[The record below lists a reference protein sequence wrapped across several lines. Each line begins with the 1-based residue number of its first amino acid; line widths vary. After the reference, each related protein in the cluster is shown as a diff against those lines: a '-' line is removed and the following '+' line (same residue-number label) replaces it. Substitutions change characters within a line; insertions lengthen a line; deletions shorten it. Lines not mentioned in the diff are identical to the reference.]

1 MKAAVFPDQC
11 DSMISMISMIS
22 ILRRRSLVVITNAQL
37 HSTRLELM
45 FCAGSNPGRSVLVFR
60 DGEDL

>member
-11 DSMISMISMIS
+11 DS
-22 ILRRRSLVVITNAQL
+22 
-37 HSTRLELM
+37 M